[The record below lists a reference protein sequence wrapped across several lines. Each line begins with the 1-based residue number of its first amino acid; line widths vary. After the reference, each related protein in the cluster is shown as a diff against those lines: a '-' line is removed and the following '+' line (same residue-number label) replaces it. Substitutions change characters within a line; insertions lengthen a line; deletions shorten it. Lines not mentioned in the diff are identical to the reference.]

1 MGTQH
6 SGNETTVDVHVARD
20 QAPARALLVICDD
33 QVKTFD
39 LPEQGVLLIGR
50 APEAEIRID
59 SPSISRKHA
68 EVHMGETITIK
79 DLGSR
84 NGTRLRGGPLAPE
97 EMGAI
102 GLGEP
107 FEVGSARC
115 VLQRRITFARLA
127 RLWTHE
133 AFETRLEKACTAGA
147 EFAFIRL
154 HVHADADPSD
164 VQVKLLAALSPKDI
178 LARSGAHEYEAIV
191 PGASLERAN
200 EVVKEVLEKLG
211 TAADRVGLACY
222 PRDGKTPIELQ
233 SKAWDALARH
243 TARGDAGPASTRLDE
258 AMRGVMLLVAKVG
271 MSPLNALITGE
282 TGVGKEVIS
291 ERIHASSPRKDA
303 PLVRINCAALSE
315 TLLESEL
322 FGYERGAFTGAVA
335 AKRGLLETAS
345 GGTVLLDEVGEL
357 PLGMQAKLL
366 RVVEERRVLRVGG
379 LESRPIDVRFL
390 AATNRDLEK
399 ESERG
404 AFRQD
409 LYFRLCG
416 VTVHIP
422 PLRERVSEIEPLARM
437 FAAEGAPESG
447 APDFSP
453 EALELMRR
461 YAWPG
466 NIRELRN
473 VVLRAV
479 MLSDGG
485 RILPEHL
492 PVEKMCARMAP
503 VATAASP
510 SSAEPSLVE
519 AYVKATL
526 VPPPPPP
533 APETVASLA
542 ATSGQGAGGGE
553 GRGTLRA
560 GIEDYERARVVEAL
574 EQAKGNQTQA
584 AKILGISRGTLVSR
598 LAQFDLPR
606 PRKGK
611 GDGGS

>member
-1 MGTQH
+1 
-6 SGNETTVDVHVARD
+6 
-20 QAPARALLVICDD
+20 
-33 QVKTFD
+33 
-39 LPEQGVLLIGR
+39 
-50 APEAEIRID
+50 
-59 SPSISRKHA
+59 
-68 EVHMGETITIK
+68 
-79 DLGSR
+79 
-84 NGTRLRGGPLAPE
+84 
-97 EMGAI
+97 
-102 GLGEP
+102 
-107 FEVGSARC
+107 
-115 VLQRRITFARLA
+115 
-127 RLWTHE
+127 
-133 AFETRLEKACTAGA
+133 
-147 EFAFIRL
+147 
-154 HVHADADPSD
+154 
-164 VQVKLLAALSPKDI
+164 
-178 LARSGAHEYEAIV
+178 
-191 PGASLERAN
+191 
-200 EVVKEVLEKLG
+200 VVKEVLEKLG